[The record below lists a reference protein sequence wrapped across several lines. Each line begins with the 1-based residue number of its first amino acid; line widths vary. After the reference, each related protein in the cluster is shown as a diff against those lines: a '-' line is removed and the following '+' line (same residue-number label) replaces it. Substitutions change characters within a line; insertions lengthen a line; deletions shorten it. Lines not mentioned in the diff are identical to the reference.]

1 MSKRRKG
8 RIQKN
13 REKPL
18 SRYINELEEKGLS
31 LLVYRDGE
39 IVYSG
44 YGRGVGP
51 LINALE
57 TIGKEKLEGSLVVD
71 KIIGRA
77 AAFLIAYMEAAEA
90 HAITLSATAME
101 VFQKYGLKFQFRHEV
116 PVVRGEDGAPLCPF
130 ERLVQDVNDAEEAY
144 KKIKAKMAEY

>member
-1 MSKRRKG
+1 VRV
-8 RIQKN
+8 QKS
-13 REKPL
+13 REKSL

-39 IVYSG
+39 VVYSG
-44 YGRGVGP
+44 SGQGVGP
-51 LINALE
+51 LLNALE
-57 TIGKEKLEGSLVVD
+57 TIGKKKLQGSLVVD

-90 HAITLSATAME
+90 HAITLSVTARE
-101 VFQKYGLKFQFRHEV
+101 VLQKYGLKYQFRHEV
-116 PVVRGEDGAPLCPF
+116 PVVRGKDGAPLCPF
-130 ERLVQDVNDAEEAY
+130 ERLVQDVDDAEEAY